1 MGIHY
6 GKADFIN
13 YGKPS
18 LLLDFARNKSLVD
31 RISGNNLITFERAS
45 IGTYVDENGLIKTAA
60 ADEARFDHNP
70 ETGESLGL
78 LIEEQRTNLYT
89 QSSDMYNSYWGPVNL
104 IRTPNATIAPDGT
117 NTATLLVANTTNGT
131 HTIKPNI
138 AISTSFNTVS
148 VFLKS
153 NGDQYFM
160 IRGDNQSNFCVF
172 DLING
177 VIASSSTL
185 NSTTASIMEYP
196 NGWYKC
202 IVSYIPA
209 GVGNDPE
216 FYLANSS
223 TYNTAS
229 FSGTG
234 ANGVYIWGAQL
245 EAGAFPTSYIPTSG
259 STFTR
264 QPDIAQ
270 ITGTNF
276 TDFYN
281 QNEGSFI
288 ATFKFESL
296 GVFSYNDAIG
306 LSPLGAGFMAD
317 SGPLGLVTDIW
328 GGGTRYSGGP
338 DPSSQFVK
346 VARAVNFSNN
356 DSVILSS
363 GGNAVAQ
370 SSITQTLATG
380 IQFGRRGG
388 GGAYNNRNLKIKQLI
403 YYPER
408 LTNAQLQN
416 LTK

>member
-31 RISGNNLITFERAS
+31 RISGNNLITFERS
-45 IGTYVDENGLIKTAA
+45 STGTYVGADGLIKTSA
-60 ADEARFDHNP
+60 ADEARFDHDP
-70 ETGESLGL
+70 ATGESLGL
-78 LIEEQRTNLYT
+78 LIEESRTNLYT
-89 QSSDMYNSYWGPVNL
+89 QSSDMYSSYWGPVNL

-185 NSTTASIMEYP
+185 NSTTASIIEYP

-234 ANGVYIWGAQL
+234 ANGVYVWGAQV
-245 EAGAFPTSYIPTSG
+245 EAGSFSTSYIPTSG
-259 STFTR
+259 STVTR
-264 QPDIAQ
+264 QPDTAQ

-276 TDFYN
+276 SSWYN
-281 QNEGSFI
+281 QNEGTIISKHYTKYDSGGYVAYFNDGNDYRI
-288 ATFKFESL
+288 ATTDFSSYQGL
-296 GVFSYNDAIG
+296 IIDGGVSQANIDVGAPTISATNKIG
-306 LSPLGAGFMAD
+306 LGYKVNDIALSLNGGSVATDTNGSIPTVTKLNFGARISD
-317 SGPLGLVTDIW
+317 SHIN
-328 GGGTRYSGGP
+328 
-338 DPSSQFVK
+338 SS
-346 VARAVNFSNN
+346 
-356 DSVILSS
+356 
-363 GGNAVAQ
+363 
-370 SSITQTLATG
+370 
-380 IQFGRRGG
+380 
-388 GGAYNNRNLKIKQLI
+388 IKQLA
-403 YYPER
+403 YYPTR
-408 LTNAQLQN
+408 LTNAQLQS
-416 LTK
+416 LTQ